1 MKKALA
7 LLLAL
12 VMTVTLFA
20 CGTPAADPTDPP
32 KQPEATKAP
41 EAGNQE
47 TEPPVVGIPD
57 NGEQYNVHV
66 IYRVNPQDEVAH
78 QAVIDHINNDILP
91 EILPNTTVSF
101 EFIPAADYV
110 QMIKL
115 KMANGEKVD
124 LMLGMATYNWF
135 NFATEGAYMAWND
148 YLQYMPEAMEILPE
162 GWLAATTIE
171 GNIYG
176 FPNYQTTARKWSWF
190 LDQDAIDACNI
201 DVSKVTDYEAFE
213 KYYLEPVHA
222 MDVYPSPVSPGN
234 INIVGNAQA
243 EAFEM
248 AGLEQ
253 IAEFVVVD
261 NDDPTK
267 AINLY
272 EAEGAIA
279 VWQNIADWR
288 KAGYYDPDIFEGTDE
303 ATQQTEKFYA
313 AYGGH
318 DIPDT
323 EKTKNLN
330 YNRNW
335 VRVNNFEG
343 KVSTAAVRSTMSCLG
358 YTSENPARAAKF
370 FNLMYSNA
378 DLFNAVCWGLE
389 GVNYTFNE
397 DGTVSPVAD
406 SGYAIST
413 WSYQYGNTALSH
425 IPAGRGENF
434 NTVWVEDNENAG
446 FTYLFGFSW
455 INTDVQ
461 NEIAACKAIIDQY
474 TQGLKNGLYE
484 DVAATMKELNDQLY
498 AAGMQTILDNC
509 QAQLDA
515 WLAANK

>member
-20 CGTPAADPTDPP
+20 CGKPAADPT
-32 KQPEATKAP
+32 EAPKAP
-41 EAGNQE
+41 EATNAPEAPQE

-57 NGEQYNVHV
+57 NGEPYEVKV
-66 IYRVNPQDEVAH
+66 IYRVNPQDEAAH
-78 QAVIDHINNDILP
+78 KAVVDHINNNILP
-91 EILPNTTVSF
+91 EILPNTTVAF

-110 QMIKL
+110 QNIKL

-148 YLQYMPEAMEILPE
+148 YLQYMPDAMEVLPE

-190 LDQDAIDACNI
+190 LDQDAIDAANV
-201 DVSKVTDYEAFE
+201 DVSKISDYDSFE
-213 KYYLEPVHA
+213 KEFLEPVA
-222 MDVYPSPVSPGN
+222 ALDMYPMVVSPGN
-234 INIVGNAQA
+234 CNIVGNAQA

-267 AINLY
+267 AICLY

-279 VWQNIADWR
+279 VWQKIADWR
-288 KAGYYDPDIFEGTDE
+288 AKGYYDPDATEGMDE
-303 ATQQTEKFYA
+303 ATMLTNKMYA
-313 AYGGH
+313 SWGGH
-318 DIPDT
+318 DIPGKEDT
-323 EKTKNLN
+323 YNIN
-330 YNRNW
+330 YNRNII
-335 VRVNNFEG
+335 RHNAFEG

-358 YTSENPARAAKF
+358 FTSENPARAAKF

-378 DLFNAVCWGLE
+378 DLFNAVCYGLE
-389 GVNYTFNE
+389 GANYTVNE
-397 DGTVSPVAD
+397 DGSIHTIAD

-413 WSYQYGNTALSH
+413 WTYQYGNTALQYR
-425 IPAGRGENF
+425 PEGRDEKAFYG
-434 NTVWVEDNENAG
+434 WVEENENAG

-455 INTDVQ
+455 VNTDVQ

-474 TQGLKNGLYE
+474 SQGLKSGAYT
-484 DVAATMKELNDQLY
+484 DVAATCKELTEQLY
-498 AAGMQTILDNC
+498 AAGLQTVLDNC